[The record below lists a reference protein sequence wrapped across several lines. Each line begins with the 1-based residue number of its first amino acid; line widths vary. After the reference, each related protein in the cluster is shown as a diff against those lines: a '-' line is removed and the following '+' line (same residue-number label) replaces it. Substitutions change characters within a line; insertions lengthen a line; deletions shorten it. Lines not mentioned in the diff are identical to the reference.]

1 MSLRYDALKILSD
14 GGFHS
19 GTRLGAALGVS
30 RTAVWKHLRALGELG
45 LDIYA
50 VPGKGYRLAQ
60 PVELLDAHAITAA
73 MNDTARALL
82 GGIAIHPRLDST
94 NTYLMQQAAAGLASG
109 YACLAEYQEA
119 GRGRRG
125 RNWVSPFGANIY
137 LSILWRFTLDPTQL
151 GGLSLAVG
159 VAMARALRAAGADG
173 LGLKWPNDVLWQGRK
188 VAGIL
193 LEMSGESFGASTVV
207 VGLGVN
213 CRMAK
218 EAGAHISQPW
228 TDLEEMLGRRLSRNV
243 LAASL
248 LNEVLPV
255 LRNYQTQGL
264 APMLDEWQ
272 HYDAICGKT
281 VTLQLPNQSITGV
294 AAGVDRDGALLL
306 TRDGVT
312 QRHLA
317 GEISLRVA

>member
-19 GTRLGAALGVS
+19 GTQLGTALGVS
-30 RTAVWKHLRALGELG
+30 RTAVWKHLHALSELG

-60 PVELLDAHAITAA
+60 PVELLDAQAITSA
-73 MNDTARALL
+73 MADDARALL
-82 GGIAIHPRLDST
+82 GGIEIHPRLDST
-94 NTYLMQQAAAGLASG
+94 NTYLMQQAGSGLASG

-137 LSILWRFTLDPTQL
+137 LSLLWRYTLDPAQL

-159 VAMARALRAAGADG
+159 VAMARALRAAGVDG
-173 LGLKWPNDVLWQGRK
+173 IALKWPNDVLWRDRK
-188 VAGIL
+188 LAGIL

-207 VGLGVN
+207 VGLGIN
-213 CRMAK
+213 CRMSK
-218 EAGAHISQPW
+218 EAGTHITQPW
-228 TDLEEMLGRRLSRNV
+228 TDLEKILGRHLSRNA
-243 LAASL
+243 LTAL
-248 LNEVLPV
+248 LLSEVLPV
-255 LRNYQTQGL
+255 LRDYQTAGL
-264 APMLDEWQ
+264 APLLDEWQ
-272 HYDAICGKT
+272 SYDAVRGKT

-294 AAGVDRDGALLL
+294 AAGVDRDGACC
-306 TRDGVT
+306 
-312 QRHLA
+312 
-317 GEISLRVA
+317 

>member
-19 GTRLGAALGVS
+19 GTRLGGALGVS

-60 PVELLDAHAITAA
+60 PVELLDARTITSA
-73 MNDTARALL
+73 MDTDARALL
-82 GGIAIHPRLDST
+82 GGIEVHPRLDST
-94 NTYLMQQAAAGLASG
+94 NTHLMKQAAAGLASG
-109 YACLAEYQEA
+109 HACLAEYQEA

-159 VAMARALRAAGADG
+159 VALARALRAAGVDG

-188 VAGIL
+188 LAGIL
-193 LEMSGESFGASTVV
+193 LEMSGESFGASSVV

-213 CRMAK
+213 CRMPKA
-218 EAGAHISQPW
+218 AGAHITQAW
-228 TDLEEMLGRRLSRNV
+228 TDLEEILGRRLSRNT

-248 LNEVLPV
+248 LSEVLPV
-255 LRNYQTQGL
+255 LRDYQTQGL
-264 APMLDEWQ
+264 APFLDEWQ
-272 HYDAICGKT
+272 RHDAMRGKT
-281 VTLQLPNQSITGV
+281 VNLQLPNQSITGI

-306 TRDGVT
+306 TRDGAT
-312 QRHLA
+312 QRYLA
-317 GEISLRVA
+317 GEISIRMA